1 MYKNRSIYHKAILLA
16 VTSSLMHASDALYF
30 AASANAPRPLIN
42 GAPIIRPI
50 SGRADKELDVLQ
62 EGAHLEVVNSE

>member
-1 MYKNRSIYHKAILLA
+1 MYENRSIYHKAILLV

-42 GAPIIRPI
+42 GPPIIRAI
-50 SGRADKELDVLQ
+50 SRGADKKLDVFKKELIRR
-62 EGAHLEVVNSE
+62 S